1 MASRRRPR
9 TPTPKKKASDGEV
22 VLVLSTAPSEEVAA
36 SLARTL
42 VDERLIACA
51 NLVPQ
56 ARSIYR
62 WQGAVQDEA
71 EVLVLMKTQRARLA
85 ALEARLK
92 ALHPYQVP
100 EMLVFPAASGH
111 GPYLA
116 WVLAET
122 TPPKGV

>member
-1 MASRRRPR
+1 MASRRRSR
-9 TPTPKKKASDGEV
+9 TAPGKRTAADGEI
-22 VLVLSTAPSEEVAA
+22 VLVLSTAPSEDVAA

-62 WQGAVQDEA
+62 WQGVVQDES
-71 EVLVLMKTQRARLA
+71 EVLVLMKTQRRRLP

-100 EMLVFPAASGH
+100 EMLVFPATSGH
-111 GPYLA
+111 TPYLA
-116 WVLAET
+116 WVRSET
-122 TPPKGV
+122 TAAKGV